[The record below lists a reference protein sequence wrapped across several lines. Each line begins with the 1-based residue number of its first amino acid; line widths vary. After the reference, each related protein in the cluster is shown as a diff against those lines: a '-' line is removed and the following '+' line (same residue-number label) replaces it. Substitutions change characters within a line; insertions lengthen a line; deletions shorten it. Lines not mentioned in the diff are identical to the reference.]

1 MYSSVEDLTSIYE
14 RKINELTEQIREYEA
29 QIYQYKTLL
38 DDKDYHIN
46 LLFNETQQLKS
57 QIQNLQ
63 QSAIP
68 NPSPPLQLHPPQG
81 TSYLAQPMQ
90 PPTVM
95 STTMKRQC
103 PKCGAY
109 GFAIREIDD
118 KNQIIS
124 YVPRRIYMKIKHCTK
139 CGFEF

>member
-1 MYSSVEDLTSIYE
+1 MYSSVEDLTTIYE
-14 RKINELTEQIREYEA
+14 RRINELTEQIREYET

-38 DDKDYHIN
+38 DDKDYQIN
-46 LLFNETQQLKS
+46 LLFNETQQLKA

-63 QSAIP
+63 LSVISNP
-68 NPSPPLQLHPPQG
+68 NPPPQLHSPQG
-81 TSYLAQPMQ
+81 TSYIAQPIQ
-90 PPTVM
+90 PPTATP
-95 STTMKRQC
+95 TTMKRQC
-103 PKCGAY
+103 PNCGAY

-124 YVPRRIYMKIKHCTK
+124 YVPRRIYLKIKHCTK